1 MQYALIQRDR
11 PDRPSVLPVTGKSL
25 VYGRDKRTIIDNV
38 DIEIGLSP
46 GIVVVLGPNGAGKSV
61 LFRLLAGLLA
71 PDSGSVSWAGL
82 PPNRARTRKIGF
94 VFQRPVTLRRSA
106 IANVEYVLAAARVP
120 RMDRAPIAREAL
132 EQARLSE
139 IATSPARSLSGG
151 EQQRLALVRAL
162 VTRPDIV
169 FLDEPTS
176 NLDPGS
182 TAAIECLVRQARD
195 AGMRFALVTQD
206 IGQARRLAT
215 DVIFMHRGRLL
226 EQSSGESFFRTPR
239 THEAAAYLEGKI
251 VF

>member
-1 MQYALIQRDR
+1 MQYAPTQRDR
-11 PDRPSVLPVTGKSL
+11 SDRPSVLPVAGKSL

-38 DIEIGLSP
+38 DFEIGLSP

-71 PDSGSVSWAGL
+71 PDDGSVSWDDM
-82 PPNRARTRKIGF
+82 PPDRTRAHKIGF
-94 VFQRPVTLRRSA
+94 VFQRPVMLRRSVL
-106 IANVEYVLAAARVP
+106 ANVEYVLAAAKVP
-120 RMDRAPIAREAL
+120 RMDRALIARDAL

-139 IATSPARSLSGG
+139 IANSPARTLSGG

-162 VTRPDIV
+162 VTRPDIIL
-169 FLDEPTS
+169 LDEPTS

-182 TAAIECLVRQARD
+182 TAAIECLVRRARD

-215 DVIFMHRGRLL
+215 EVIFMHRGRLL
-226 EQSSGESFFRTPR
+226 ERTSGESFFRAPCTP
-239 THEAAAYLEGKI
+239 EAAAYLEGKI
-251 VF
+251 IF